1 MDKKEGRED
10 RTSREDT
17 AWDSLSQD
25 SESEWRRMQ
34 EERSFAE
41 RPAVVEGKE
50 KGDDDAIEPGNDG
63 LQDTAESDGKVIGD
77 SDWSVSP
84 TQWHA
89 NLKLERR
96 QNEVAQE
103 YIERSLNE
111 SFMTMDEL
119 EAVFEGGVENSSMRT
134 VEYEGKIIKIYNT
147 GNVPFRFLE
156 HSIQYRGAIGT
167 PLVEDPSLWDKSEDD
182 ARQEFG
188 YKFSNMLSMQY
199 RDSVMRREQGPPF
212 GIGYGMLR
220 MPPGSVAIINTGG
233 QPRNKTKDDISLLL
247 TNWQEAYSPSEL
259 ADEIAGM
266 GFVEVQSFRYD
277 EQGKVAFRPDFI
289 EAPVDGINDAT
300 LKQAVYFGVPIFE
313 IPQRQVKTEKE
324 IVDENIHMCI
334 LRNVIEYEQDHAPD
348 QVEKHEERLHRLA
361 ETPTGE
367 WTRRDR
373 YFEKELYALVK
384 EREELKEQSHDS
396 RRRAKTKEEK
406 IKEDIQ
412 MYILKKT
419 VEREQEWGR
428 PPDDVDKYEE
438 KLQRLAEIPAR
449 EWALKDRILEKELFM
464 LVKEK
469 EELKEQPQD

>member
-25 SESEWRRMQ
+25 SESEWQRMQ

-50 KGDDDAIEPGNDG
+50 KGDDDAIEPSNGE

-199 RDSVMRREQGPPF
+199 RDSVMRREQVPPF

-247 TNWQEAYSPSEL
+247 TNWQEAY
-259 ADEIAGM
+259 
-266 GFVEVQSFRYD
+266 
-277 EQGKVAFRPDFI
+277 FI
-289 EAPVDGINDAT
+289 EAAVDGINDAT

-412 MYILKKT
+412 MYILEKT
-419 VEREQEWGR
+419 VEREQERGM
-428 PPDDVDKYEE
+428 PSDDVDKYEE